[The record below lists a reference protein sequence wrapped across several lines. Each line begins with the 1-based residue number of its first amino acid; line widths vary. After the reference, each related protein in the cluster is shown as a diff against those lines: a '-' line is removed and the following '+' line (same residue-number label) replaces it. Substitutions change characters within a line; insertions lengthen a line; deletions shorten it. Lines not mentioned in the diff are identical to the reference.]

1 MSYSSSFYT
10 DSKVKNKPPIYDM
23 YDSDNDRDYNKKA
36 EMLIQ
41 SQNSADFMGEK
52 TIKSIKTNKSE
63 SILNQATSTGNNIFE
78 NNLKNLDNKTLLNSQ
93 SPLNQSDINTE
104 NLKTYNQLNI
114 LNQQNN
120 ISQSNELICLD
131 SRKFKEPIINRS
143 LFLKSLSKDIDN
155 SEKLQLK
162 LFEYPILKEIIE
174 KCGSF
179 PEKFRTYVWK
189 FLLSLPNNRK
199 LFDMYSI
206 KGLHPFYRNLEL
218 IFPLNDG
225 RIFRKLQSMCSA
237 LTFWS
242 PHVGNLYFLPNLIFP
257 FIKCIKGD
265 DLFLFELIIAFI
277 NNYCQFWFEFYPG
290 APLNH
295 FKICE
300 KIIEKENPKIYIHFK
315 KLEKENSQP
324 NVFNFMSQKYENKQD
339 RNLDPLVNSG
349 RNTQNISMKE
359 NIKLL
364 NLSEIIWRMF
374 KNNFS
379 ESLIKENWLQYMDFI
394 LTYNHK
400 PEIILYF
407 ACAYLIKKQ
416 DLILKCNNFSD
427 LENILFNSSYEKN
440 SHLNLMSVFS
450 LTNKLLE
457 KYSKY
462 QLYIYK
468 PHEPFY
474 KGQLEE
480 NYSYPCIDKFP
491 LDFLETTAK
500 LREDLFKEQENFNQK
515 QIQIDEIE
523 NKFKDLSKKEEM
535 IQRAYRSLVH
545 REKEKGEIVK
555 KELDLIMY
563 QKMKFYEEMKHKKLD
578 KVDRLNNLIQNSI
591 KFYENM
597 NSSELNRF
605 EEEMRKRKIL
615 EEMDLKQRLQQE
627 ELNNLEFE
635 ANRKMINLL
644 NLRNKDEE
652 ARKFRAQDEILQ
664 KDREVNKRLL
674 EEKWALEDE
683 ELKKKIENLRNLKE
697 YELLKKK
704 ESTDLLHKEY
714 TQKLNEF
721 EQNLFIQ
728 QVERE
733 RKSRQIDSELEL
745 NKLLVDNQ
753 NQVRTELLKKE
764 EKNLIQNFT
773 NKELELNK
781 TRKQEQN
788 EILLK
793 KMNENLELLNEEE
806 KTLMQYEQELKKKEI
821 ENKLDEIRKRGEL
834 NAIQDQKFFQDQF
847 IKLEE
852 LKRQHVLKKEEV
864 EIKKKNLMDNI
875 NNVIENMINNQKEN
889 YNEQNQN
896 LKKFSDIYGK
906 ETNNIVNN
914 MNTRNPSVAQ
924 NNNYQGSQNS
934 FSQSQLSD
942 YNYNANMKDYQN
954 TSGGNYPNN
963 QFLNSGTNS
972 YGNYQGMGSFS
983 QAGNNLYSSGSNM
996 GNYNY
1001 REKENLQSLNSLS
1014 LSAESR

>member
-1 MSYSSSFYT
+1 MSYSSSFYPK
-10 DSKVKNKPPIYDM
+10 SQINQNKPPIYDM
-23 YDSDNDRDYNKKA
+23 YDSDNDQDYNQKA

-41 SQNSADFMGEK
+41 SQNSDNFIGEK
-52 TIKSIKTNKSE
+52 TIKTMKSMKNESSINPS
-63 SILNQATSTGNNIFE
+63 STGNNIFE
-78 NNLKNLDNKTLLNSQ
+78 KNLKNLDDKTFKNSQ
-93 SPLNQSDINTE
+93 SPSDQSDINTE
-104 NLKTYNQLNI
+104 NLKTYNQLNK
-114 LNQQNN
+114 LNQQTNV
-120 ISQSNELICLD
+120 SQSNQLIYLD
-131 SRKFKEPIINRS
+131 SRKLKEPIINKS

-162 LFEYPILKEIIE
+162 LFEYPILKEIVE
-174 KCGSF
+174 KCGSY

-189 FLLSLPNNRK
+189 FLLSLPNNK
-199 LFDMYSI
+199 NLFDMYSI
-206 KGLHPFYRNLEL
+206 KGLHPFYRNLDL
-218 IFPLNDG
+218 IFPLKDAKL
-225 RIFRKLQSMCSA
+225 FRKLQSMCSA

-242 PHVGNLYFLPNLIFP
+242 PHVGNVYFLPNLIFP

-265 DLFLFELIIAFI
+265 DLFLFELIISFI

-295 FKICE
+295 FKLCE
-300 KIIEKENPKIYIHFK
+300 KIIESESPKIYSHFK
-315 KLEKENSQP
+315 KMEQENTQP
-324 NVFNFMSQKYENKQD
+324 NVFNYMSQKYENKEG
-339 RNLDPLVNSG
+339 RNLDPLVSSGSSYNS
-349 RNTQNISMKE
+349 QNLTIKE

-364 NLSEIIWRMF
+364 NLSEVIWRMF

-400 PEIILYF
+400 PEITLYF

-416 DLILKCNNFSD
+416 DLILKCKNFSD
-427 LENILFNSSYEKN
+427 LENILFNSNYEKN
-440 SHLNLMSVFS
+440 SNINLLSVFT
-450 LTNKLLE
+450 LTTKLLE

-500 LREDLFKEQENFNQK
+500 LREDIFKEEENFKQK
-515 QIQIDEIE
+515 QSQIDEIE
-523 NKFKDLSKKEEM
+523 NKFKELSKKEEM
-535 IQRAYRSLVH
+535 MQRAYRSLVH
-545 REKEKGEIVK
+545 REKEKGEIIK
-555 KELDLIMY
+555 KELDLLMY

-578 KVDRLNNLIQNSI
+578 KVDRLNSLIQNSL

-597 NSSELNRF
+597 NTSELNHF

-652 ARKFRAQDEILQ
+652 YRKFRTQDEILQ

-733 RKSRQIDSELEL
+733 RKSRQIDGELEL
-745 NKLLVDNQ
+745 NKLLVENQ
-753 NQVRTELLKKE
+753 NQVRSELLRLE
-764 EKNLIQNFT
+764 EKNVIQNFT
-773 NKELELNK
+773 NKELELTK
-781 TRKQEQN
+781 KRKKEQN

-793 KMNENLELLNEEE
+793 KMNENLNLLNEEE
-806 KTLMQYEQELKKKEI
+806 KTLMQYEQELKNKEI
-821 ENKLDEIRKRGEL
+821 ENKLEEIRKRGEI
-834 NAIQDQKFFQDQF
+834 NAVQDQKFFQDQF
-847 IKLEE
+847 MKFEE
-852 LKRQHVLKKEEV
+852 LKRQHLLKKEEV
-864 EIKKKNLMDNI
+864 EIKKKNLLSNI
-875 NNVIENMINNQKEN
+875 NNVIEDMINNQSEN
-889 YNEQNQN
+889 FNEQNQN
-896 LKKFSDIYGK
+896 LKKISDIYGQ
-906 ETNNIVNN
+906 ETNNMINN
-914 MNTRNPSVAQ
+914 MKSGNQPA
-924 NNNYQGSQNS
+924 NNFQGSQNN

-942 YNYNANMKDYQN
+942 YNYKMNMKDYQN
-954 TSGGNYPNN
+954 TSGGNYANN
-963 QFLNSGTNS
+963 QYLNSGTNS

-983 QAGNNLYSSGSNM
+983 QAGNNLYSSGSNT

-1001 REKENLQSLNSLS
+1001 GEKENLHSLNSLS